1 MEGISLQ
8 EIDNVTVC
16 RVESLSDELKGL
28 IRDDLSAIC
37 LGRNLVADDAAYY
50 SYPNT
55 LRKFLETYDNIAQT
69 QKVGIIGELLSH
81 LLISRHRPDFK
92 IVTLLLN
99 KEDLQIR
106 KGFDLVYLSDKELWY
121 GESKSGELQQG
132 TPIQKIGRLLS
143 DAKNGIKQYLEGTR
157 TKLWDSA
164 ILEASQT
171 LDSDESL
178 TAKEL
183 LRNDTTLL
191 QGGVT
196 IKKNALL
203 VPILFNDISNPIDVD
218 ELVRKVQNIADEEVF
233 DNVLVFCIHKSTYSK
248 IVSFLRSEA
257 TRI

>member
-1 MEGISLQ
+1 MDGISLQ

-16 RVESLSDELKGL
+16 RVESLSDDLKGL
-28 IRDDLSAIC
+28 IRDELSAIC
-37 LGRNLVADDAAYY
+37 LGRSLVAEDAHYY
-50 SYPNT
+50 SYSNT
-55 LRKFLETYDNIAQT
+55 LKKFLETYDNIAQT
-69 QKVGIIGELLSH
+69 QKIGIIGELLAH

-143 DAKNGIKQYLEGTR
+143 DAKNGIKDYLEGSR
-157 TKLWDSA
+157 SKLWDSA

-171 LDSDESL
+171 LGSEESL

-183 LRNDTTLL
+183 LRNDTVSL
-191 QGGVT
+191 QSGVA

-203 VPILFNDISNPIDVD
+203 VPILFNDINNPIDID

-233 DNVLVFCIHKSTYSK
+233 NDILVFCIHKSTYSK
-248 IVSFLRSEA
+248 IVEFLKAEA
-257 TRI
+257 V

>member
-1 MEGISLQ
+1 MDGISLQ

-16 RVESLSDELKGL
+16 RVESLSDDLKGL
-28 IRDDLSAIC
+28 IRDELSAIC
-37 LGRNLVADDAAYY
+37 LGRSLVAEDAHYY
-50 SYPNT
+50 SYSNT
-55 LRKFLETYDNIAQT
+55 LKKFLETYDNIAQT
-69 QKVGIIGELLSH
+69 QKIGIVGELLAH

-143 DAKNGIKQYLEGTR
+143 DAKNGIKDYLEGSR
-157 TKLWDSA
+157 SKLWDSA

-171 LDSDESL
+171 LGSEESL

-183 LRNDTTLL
+183 LRNDTVSL
-191 QGGVT
+191 QSGVA

-203 VPILFNDISNPIDVD
+203 VPILFNDINNPIDID

-233 DNVLVFCIHKSTYSK
+233 NDILVFCIHKSTYSK
-248 IVSFLRSEA
+248 IVEFLKAEA
-257 TRI
+257 V